1 MKSGNNESGNQSL
14 KETVMDYKVLFLDID
29 GTILM
34 PDHTYSAS
42 TKDAILQVKEQGI
55 EVFIATGRPLHEVRE
70 LAQELNVDS
79 FIGYNGAFAI
89 YKNEV
94 LVNEPMDRDQVVRL
108 LEIAEEHHHEMVL
121 YNTEKNYYTSLD
133 HPAVQRFNETFQL
146 RNNALLTKDVLDQI
160 LSMTIIHLNQSE
172 TSHYQID
179 DNLRFSEVNVDGAR
193 DAFDVLRLNMNKGEA
208 VKKVLQRLQIPKE
221 QAIAFGDGM
230 NDKEMLEV
238 VGESFAMGNAHS
250 DLFQYAKYRTTAVT
264 DSGIFNGLKTLGLV
278 KES

>member
-1 MKSGNNESGNQSL
+1 
-14 KETVMDYKVLFLDID
+14 MDYKVLFLDID

-42 TKDAILQVKEQGI
+42 TKDAISQVKEQGI

-160 LSMTIIHLNQSE
+160 LSMTLIHLNQSE